1 MRFRV
6 NLSDIS
12 AFFVDGEFRWWK
24 QQYSVGGGGGSLASM
39 GKKLQLEK
47 ENGNNEQ
54 KENIDSAAAANGH
67 RHGHRDDNG
76 NGKKITNENVNVQE
90 NHNKATVLVDG
101 KEKSGD
107 GVIQVAGSKRHE
119 NKAAEKEKEDIGEP
133 RKMQEGSK
141 IEDDESS
148 TSAEE
153 DEVNTGDLFFL
164 PLLKK
169 TGMVVALEQVN
180 K

>member
-1 MRFRV
+1 MRFRAS
-6 NLSDIS
+6 LSDIS

-24 QQYSVGGGGGSLASM
+24 QQYSVGGGGGSGSLASM

-47 ENGNNEQ
+47 VKENGTNEQ
-54 KENIDSAAAANGH
+54 KESIDSAAAANGH
-67 RHGHRDDNG
+67 RDGNG

-90 NHNKATVLVDG
+90 NHNKATILVDG

-107 GVIQVAGSKRHE
+107 GVIQAAGSKRHE

-148 TSAEE
+148 TSAQE

>member
-1 MRFRV
+1 
-6 NLSDIS
+6 
-12 AFFVDGEFRWWK
+12 
-24 QQYSVGGGGGSLASM
+24 M

-47 ENGNNEQ
+47 VKDNGNNEQ
-54 KENIDSAAAANGH
+54 KENIHSAADANGH
-67 RHGHRDDNG
+67 HHVHRDENG
-76 NGKKITNENVNVQE
+76 NGKKIANENVNVQE

-101 KEKSGD
+101 KEKRGS
-107 GVIQVAGSKRHE
+107 GVIQAGSKRHE
-119 NKAAEKEKEDIGEP
+119 EKAAEKEKEDIGEP
-133 RKMQEGSK
+133 KKMQKGSK

-153 DEVNTGDLFFL
+153 DEVNAGDLFFL

-180 K
+180 Q